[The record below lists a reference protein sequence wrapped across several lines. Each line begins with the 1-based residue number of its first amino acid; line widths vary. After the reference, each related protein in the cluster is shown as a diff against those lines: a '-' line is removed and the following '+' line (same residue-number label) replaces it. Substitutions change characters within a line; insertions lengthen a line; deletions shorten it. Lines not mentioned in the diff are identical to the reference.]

1 MMINHAI
8 AISQVI
14 PDNKKQE
21 RDDFRLEKKQQE
33 GIFHFRFSC
42 YMQMM
47 TTLYL

>member
-21 RDDFRLEKKQQE
+21 WDDFRLEKNNKRASS
-33 GIFHFRFSC
+33 IFGFHATC
-42 YMQMM
+42 K
-47 TTLYL
+47 